1 MENTTIAIAVS
12 GIAFL
17 LTVIW
22 GDPFIRLLKH
32 WKVGKIIRVDDL
44 PESHREKMN
53 VPTMGG
59 LMFILPVTLLTVI
72 LNAVTLFGSRVFGM
86 SILVPLACMWGFAII
101 GAIDDWEGIRGPRRG
116 IGMSS
121 KVKLILQI
129 IVALVIAYMLRY
141 QLRVPE
147 MIWPVTGG
155 YITIGWPYVIIAAF
169 IIVAMAN
176 AVNFTDGIDGLAGMI
191 SLTAFGIYGIVA
203 MTQGQI
209 YLARFCF
216 CIVGALAGFL
226 WFNVKPA
233 QLFMGDTGS
242 QALGA
247 TLAVVALMTGQ
258 WLWLPLIAII
268 PTAEMLS
275 VVIQVIY
282 FKATGGRRVFKKTP
296 IHHHFEMIG
305 WEENQIVM
313 RFWLIE
319 LIGAMIGLS
328 MTFIG

>member
-12 GIAFL
+12 GIAFFL
-17 LTVIW
+17 SVIW
-22 GDPFIRLLKH
+22 GDPFIRLLKQ
-32 WKVGKIIRVDDL
+32 WGIGKVVRIDDL
-44 PESHREKMN
+44 PESHSSKMN
-53 VPTMGG
+53 IATMGG
-59 LMFILPVTLLTVI
+59 FMFLLPVTLLTLI

-86 SILVPLACMWGFAII
+86 SILVPLASLWGFAII
-101 GAIDDWEGIRGPRRG
+101 GAVDDWEGVRGPRRG
-116 IGMSS
+116 LGMSS
-121 KVKLILQI
+121 KVKLALQI
-129 IVALVIAYMLRY
+129 LVALVIAYMLREV
-141 QLRVPE
+141 LRVPE
-147 MIWPVTGG
+147 IIWPVTGMVME
-155 YITIGWPYVIIAAF
+155 IGWPYIFIAAF

-176 AVNFTDGIDGLAGMI
+176 AVNFTDGADGLAGLI
-191 SLTAFGIYGIVA
+191 SLTAFGVYGIVA
-203 MTQGQI
+203 MNQGQV

-216 CIVGALAGFL
+216 CMIGALAGFL

-247 TLAVVALMTGQ
+247 SLAVVALMTGQ

-275 VVIQVIY
+275 VIIQVIY
-282 FKATGGRRVFKKTP
+282 FKATKGKRIFKKTP

-305 WEENQIVM
+305 WEETQIVL

-319 LIGAMIGLS
+319 LIGALIGLS

>member
-1 MENTTIAIAVS
+1 M
-12 GIAFL
+12 
-17 LTVIW
+17 
-22 GDPFIRLLKH
+22 
-32 WKVGKIIRVDDL
+32 
-44 PESHREKMN
+44 
-53 VPTMGG
+53 
-59 LMFILPVTLLTVI
+59 
-72 LNAVTLFGSRVFGM
+72 
-86 SILVPLACMWGFAII
+86 
-101 GAIDDWEGIRGPRRG
+101 
-116 IGMSS
+116 
-121 KVKLILQI
+121 KLILQI

-258 WLWLPLIAII
+258 WLWLPPNRHHSYCGDAL
-268 PTAEMLS
+268 
-275 VVIQVIY
+275 
-282 FKATGGRRVFKKTP
+282 GRHSGDLLQSHRRTP
-296 IHHHFEMIG
+296 G
-305 WEENQIVM
+305 LQENTYSPS
-313 RFWLIE
+313 L
-319 LIGAMIGLS
+319 
-328 MTFIG
+328 